1 MQPTKFEFVIN
12 LKTAKALGLT
22 IPETLLA
29 NRRRGY
35 PIRNFATQKNWPPT
49 AATGQSE
56 TLNHVSDRGSFSRK
70 QPLRP
75 LRPLPHHRATNV
87 AFVENCQRDAS
98 KSCYCGGDN
107 AVGGSQLLNGHSFSA
122 KIALCFASRAVGVS
136 QGEQPC
142 FTQARSVQSRFWRR
156 CV

>member
-1 MQPTKFEFVIN
+1 MGHQ
-12 LKTAKALGLT
+12 
-22 IPETLLA
+22 
-29 NRRRGY
+29 
-35 PIRNFATQKNWPPT
+35 
-49 AATGQSE
+49 E

-75 LRPLPHHRATNV
+75 LRPLPHHWATNV

-122 KIALCFASRAVGVS
+122 KIALCLASRAVGVS